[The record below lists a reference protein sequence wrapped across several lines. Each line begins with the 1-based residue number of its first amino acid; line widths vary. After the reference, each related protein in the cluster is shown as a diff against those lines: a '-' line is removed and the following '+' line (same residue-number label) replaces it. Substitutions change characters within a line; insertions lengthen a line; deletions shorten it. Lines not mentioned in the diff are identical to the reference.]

1 MASVDTQSLRP
12 RKEGL
17 AERAVYHINNIL
29 EVPAKQVAGT
39 SGVDRVTHS
48 PNVVDSADRIH
59 TQSAQGPWPGDLR
72 SANQE
77 DRLRVEQAVSNA
89 LCIAFF
95 QQQMT
100 RRTRKWFYL
109 LELLLLLREG
119 LNWKER
125 KRQFVDFCFK
135 LFIIGSDLNDIC
147 HYLHYVKLL

>member
-1 MASVDTQSLRP
+1 
-12 RKEGL
+12 
-17 AERAVYHINNIL
+17 
-29 EVPAKQVAGT
+29 
-39 SGVDRVTHS
+39 
-48 PNVVDSADRIH
+48 
-59 TQSAQGPWPGDLR
+59 
-72 SANQE
+72 
-77 DRLRVEQAVSNA
+77 
-89 LCIAFF
+89 
-95 QQQMT
+95 MT